1 MTMMLNMLL
10 ILLLSIIIIVVNSIT
25 TTIIAPQ
32 STSQK
37 DDGTYCLLY
46 QRVPRD
52 PVAYHN
58 AIMLKRS
65 QKCKLNLLGGGNAAN
80 FNYRLNTQT
89 IPVLDTANAIITKN
103 NLDLGNS
110 PPISALIY
118 AKKLGGGELSN
129 TVAGQVLGSSLGG
142 SGVEITNIIPMAR
155 ETQAEYLIFESAIH
169 DCLANSKA
177 DSASLSWTL
186 LYRQTSD
193 SRPFKITYRVQY
205 INGIDECKSTSKI
218 FLN

>member
-1 MTMMLNMLL
+1 MNMLL
-10 ILLLSIIIIVVNSIT
+10 ILILSVIIILVNSIT
-25 TTIIAPQ
+25 TTMIAPQ
-32 STSQK
+32 SKSQK

-58 AIMLKRS
+58 AIKLKRS

-103 NLDLGNS
+103 NLDLGTK
-110 PPISALIY
+110 PPLSGLIY

-142 SGVEITNIIPMAR
+142 NGVEITNIIPMAV
-155 ETQAEYLIFESAIH
+155 ETQAEYIKFETTIH

-177 DSASLSWTL
+177 DSASLQWTL

-205 INGIDECKSTSKI
+205 HNGIEECKSTSKI

>member
-1 MTMMLNMLL
+1 MMVMNMLL
-10 ILLLSIIIIVVNSIT
+10 ILLLSIIIVIVNSIT

-52 PVAYHN
+52 PVAYHK

-65 QKCKLNLLGGGNAAN
+65 QKCKLNILGGGNAAN

-103 NLDLGNS
+103 NLDVGTS
-110 PPISALIY
+110 PPLSALIY
-118 AKKLGGGELSN
+118 ARKLGGGEFSN
-129 TVAGQVLGSSLGG
+129 TVAGQVLGKSLGG
-142 SGVEITNIIPMAR
+142 SGVEITNIIPMAK
-155 ETQAEYLIFESAIH
+155 ETQLEYIMFESAIH
-169 DCLANSKA
+169 DCLANFKA
-177 DSASLSWTL
+177 DSASLSWTFS
-186 LYRQTSD
+186 YRQTSD
-193 SRPFKITYRVQY
+193 SRPYKITYRVQY
-205 INGIDECKSTSKI
+205 INGIDECKSKSKI